1 MPDPSTTSAT
11 LATTGA
17 PTPWSEWLVD
27 SLHRPIRQTDRERA
41 ALHLIDWLGCAHL
54 GHTTEVG
61 GVLQRW
67 ARQQAP
73 GPVWACGYTGNGA
86 NVMNGGNDS
95 SGDIGVFGS
104 YGGYGGLQAAEAARW
119 NGSLGSCHEL
129 DDVHREAVVHPGD
142 TVIPAALAMAQ
153 RQNASAEALLQAVV
167 RGYETGILLGLLS
180 GPRHYDHWYST
191 ATTGVFASAMAC
203 ASLLGLNKKQ
213 TQHALA
219 LAGMQAAGVWQC
231 RLEPGLAKQLATG
244 HSAQAGL
251 VAADMAAA
259 GMTGPLSILEGPL
272 GWLQASGGNLD
283 TARAQ
288 ALLQVPAGSAWRLHQ
303 VSFKPWAACRHVH
316 PAIECALH
324 LHAQGLRP
332 EHMASLRLETYA
344 VALSFAD
351 QATPQTPLQGKF
363 SLQHG
368 VAWALCHG
376 SFGLEA
382 TAPAALVQPDCAALR
397 PRVELVCG
405 QAQEQAY
412 PHRFGARLSVQM
424 QDGRTVAHEVQS
436 VLGDP
441 ENPLSPAQVKAKAQ
455 TLLQASGWESSAAQ
469 QLIQICLALPQGQG
483 LGDGSGDGLGQGQS
497 SLDGSD
503 QWLGQGLGQ
512 GPGQGLGQGPRLE
525 PLWSGLQAKPAA
537 SIK

>member
-1 MPDPSTTSAT
+1 MPDPSTNSAT
-11 LATTGA
+11 LDTTGA
-17 PTPWSEWLVD
+17 SSPWSEWLVD

-54 GHTTEVG
+54 GRTTEVG
-61 GVLQRW
+61 DVLQRW
-67 ARQQAP
+67 ARQQAS

-86 NVMNGGNDS
+86 NVMNGKNDS
-95 SGDIGVFGS
+95 SGDIGVFGGCS
-104 YGGYGGLQAAEAARW
+104 GLQAAEAARW

-167 RGYETGILLGLLS
+167 LGYETGILLGLLS

-332 EHMASLRLETYA
+332 EHMVSLRLETYA

-397 PRVELVCG
+397 TRIELVCG

-412 PHRFGARLSVQM
+412 PNRFGARLIVQM
-424 QDGRTVAHEVQS
+424 QDGRTAAHEVQS

-441 ENPLSPAQVKAKAQ
+441 ENPLSPAQVTAKAN
-455 TLLQASGWESSAAQ
+455 TLLQASGWGASAAQ
-469 QLIQICLALPQGQG
+469 QLVQICLALPQGDG
-483 LGDGSGDGLGQGQS
+483 LGDSLGQGQS
-497 SLDGSD
+497 LVDGSG
-503 QWLGQGLGQ
+503 QEQVSAQRQVSGQGLG
-512 GPGQGLGQGPRLE
+512 

-537 SIK
+537 SMK